1 MNIPHLMANHSN
13 PYHILIVDD
22 ENQHRFLEREIL
34 AAPKYAITE
43 ATNGREALDLVQ
55 ATKFDVILLDVRMPG
70 LNGTEVCRRIRGEL
84 QEPMLPIIMVTGFG
98 GHDDLS
104 ECFKAGASDFI
115 RKPYHPKELLAR
127 VNAAAAHKRLID
139 QLDNAESMLFALA
152 RMVEAKD
159 APTGDHCARLAHNAM
174 VLGNALGLGEDELL
188 ALRRAGVLHDI
199 GKLGIPDR
207 ILLKPAALDA
217 DEWAIMRRHTEIGAR
232 LCGGLKSMRL
242 TVPIIRSHHERWDG
256 SGYPDG
262 LRGENIP
269 LLARVFQMV
278 DIYDSLIYARP
289 YKLALPRAESIR
301 IIEEE
306 ISHGWRD
313 RDIAE
318 TFLNIVR
325 KHPDDLDVLDP
336 KSDLGADLFAQ
347 LITAGLPQEETA

>member
-1 MNIPHLMANHSN
+1 MDRPHLLTSHSN
-13 PYHILIVDD
+13 PYRVLIVDD
-22 ENQHRFLEREIL
+22 EHEHRFLEREIL
-34 AAPKYAITE
+34 STSTYTVTE
-43 ATNGREALDLVQ
+43 ASNGGDALALIQ
-55 ATKFDVILLDVRMPG
+55 AEKFDVILLDVGMPG
-70 LNGTEVCRRIRGEL
+70 LNGTDICRRIRGEL
-84 QEPMLPIIMVTGFG
+84 QESMLPVIMVTGFG
-98 GHDDLS
+98 GYDYLS
-104 ECFKAGASDFI
+104 ECLKAGATDFI

-127 VNAAAAHKRLID
+127 VDAAAAHKRLTD

-159 APTGDHCARLAHNAM
+159 APTGDHCARLAHNGL
-174 VLGNALGLGEDELL
+174 VLGHALGLGEDELL

-207 ILLKPAALDA
+207 ILLKPGPLDA
-217 DEWAIMRRHTEIGAR
+217 DEWAVMRRHTEIGAR
-232 LCGGLKSMRL
+232 LCNGLKSMRL

-262 LRGENIP
+262 LRGNDIP
-269 LLARVFQMV
+269 FLARVFQMV

-289 YKLALPRAESIR
+289 YKSALPRAETIR

-306 ISHGWRD
+306 ISNGWRD

-325 KHPDDLDVLDP
+325 HHPDDLDVVDP
-336 KSDLGADLFAQ
+336 KSDLGADLFSQ
-347 LITAGLPQEETA
+347 LIAAGLPQEELA

>member
-1 MNIPHLMANHSN
+1 M
-13 PYHILIVDD
+13 V
-22 ENQHRFLEREIL
+22 
-34 AAPKYAITE
+34 
-43 ATNGREALDLVQ
+43 
-55 ATKFDVILLDVRMPG
+55 TKFDVILLDIRMPG
-70 LNGTEVCRRIRGEL
+70 INGTEICRLIRGEL
-84 QEPMLPIIMVTGFG
+84 QEAMLPIIMVTGFG

-104 ECFKAGASDFI
+104 ACLKAGANDFI

-127 VNAAAAHKRLID
+127 VDAAAAHKRLTD

-232 LCGGLKSMRL
+232 LCGGLKSMRS

-262 LRGENIP
+262 LRGNDIP
-269 LLARVFQMV
+269 LLARAFQIV
-278 DIYDSLIYARP
+278 DIYDALTYARP
-289 YKLALPRAESIR
+289 YKPALPQADAIR
-301 IIEEE
+301 IMQEETRK
-306 ISHGWRD
+306 GWRD
-313 RDIAE
+313 PDIAE
-318 TFLNIVR
+318 TFFEIVR
-325 KHPDDLDVLDP
+325 NRPHELDVVDP
-336 KSDLGADLFAQ
+336 NADLGAELFSQ
-347 LITAGLPQEETA
+347 LIAAGLSQEEIA